1 MAKRVKMQMCELPDF
16 YDTCRVYK
24 VDKTTGKE
32 SYGTLYKLCNNLSD
46 DERKM
51 IESYRNTQIVT
62 IVPQYA
68 PEQVKTGVVI
78 FDKCIRTI

>member
-16 YDTCRVYK
+16 YDSYRVYK
-24 VDKTTGKE
+24 VDKTTGEKLH
-32 SYGTLYKLCNNLSD
+32 GTLYKLCDKLSGD
-46 DERKM
+46 NRKM
-51 IESYRNTQIVT
+51 IESYRNTEIVT

-68 PEQVKTGVVI
+68 PEQRHNGVVI

>member
-1 MAKRVKMQMCELPDF
+1 MAKRVKMYFTELPDF
-16 YDTCRVYK
+16 YDSYRVYK
-24 VDKTTGKE
+24 VDKTTGKKVH
-32 SYGTLYKLCNNLSD
+32 GTLYKLCNNLSD

-68 PEQVKTGVVI
+68 PEQMHKGVVI